1 MHPDLA
7 KLVELQRADSALKLA
22 QAALDEVP
30 RRRAEQERRMTEE
43 RARLDTAKAALEQC
57 QKARR
62 QHEGELQT
70 LQSKHARYQEQLMGV
85 KTNKEYTAMLHEIEG
100 VKREIVGCEDRIL
113 AELERAEGFT
123 AEVRQEEQLFKQAEA
138 THRQEAEVLDAEL
151 HTLQGR
157 LAALQQ
163 ERATAESA
171 LAAEPL
177 GLFQRV
183 ARVRGVAVAEAKDGM
198 CQQCH
203 VKLRPQM
210 YVDIKRNDQLVQCPS
225 CSRLMFYE
233 PPAPTVDAQ
242 V

>member
-7 KLVELQRADSALKLA
+7 KLVELQRVDSALRLA
-22 QAALDEVP
+22 QVALEEVP
-30 RRRAEQERRMTEE
+30 RRRAELERLVTEE
-43 RARLDTAKAALEQC
+43 RSRLDAARATLEQC

-70 LQSKHARYQEQLMGV
+70 LQSKHAKYQEQLMGV

-100 VKREIVGCEDRIL
+100 VKREIVACEDRIL
-113 AELERAEGFT
+113 AELERAEGLT
-123 AEVRQEEQLFKQAEA
+123 AEARQEELLFKQGEA
-138 THRQEAEVLDAEL
+138 AHRQQVEALEGEAR
-151 HTLQGR
+151 TLQGR
-157 LAALQQ
+157 VDALRL
-163 ERATAESA
+163 ERATAESV

-183 ARVRGVAVAEAKDGM
+183 AKARGVAVAEAKDGM
-198 CQQCH
+198 CMQCH

-210 YVDIKRNDQLVQCPS
+210 YVEIKRNDQLVQCPS

-242 V
+242 A